1 MFLSLC
7 QYSVM
12 LYLDSRMPIIKE
24 FCQILIQW
32 LGRLL
37 LSNKILLHL
46 RSKPIISNFSGSIH
60 RQRTGWQQN
69 CACQQNCILADQV
82 QGRASSSVYLGPPCP
97 RRVVIQRQLYRS
109 HRRIPGEILTFT
121 SAGNTLA
128 FVRAIFRA
136 QFTECS
142 WFGCWYVTA
151 LF

>member
-1 MFLSLC
+1 M
-7 QYSVM
+7 
-12 LYLDSRMPIIKE
+12 
-24 FCQILIQW
+24 
-32 LGRLL
+32 

-128 FVRAIFRA
+128 FDRAIFRA

-142 WFGCWYVTA
+142 RPCFRTNLQKIFGQYGDWTYCTVERESQIRNIG
-151 LF
+151 F